1 MVDGWIGITRSPSVK
16 SESTEPS
23 KSKSV
28 NGVRAKIKHI
38 PTHKRMNLL
47 KNSEP
52 TKTLFILNMLH
63 ALLKQMNNMLIFDG
77 IINFLAL
84 FARGDQAH
92 LPQSAHVV

>member
-1 MVDGWIGITRSPSVK
+1 MVDGWVGITRSPSVK
-16 SESTEPS
+16 SESVEPS

-47 KNSEP
+47 KNSEL
-52 TKTLFILNMLH
+52 TKILLILNMLY
-63 ALLKQMNNMLIFDG
+63 ALPKQMDDMLILDG